1 MKGETGIGG
10 LLDGKDRR
18 ILYELELNARQGYAR
33 IGKKTKI
40 PGEVVAYRVARME
53 RDGVISGYF
62 TFIDAAKLGY
72 QSVRVYLKWMDA
84 GKKKE
89 REGIEYLV
97 RHPLTWWVLDVQGG
111 PDVAFSVWVRNLD
124 EFYGFWEKFK
134 QKFRGNIG
142 DAQFSII
149 LRESSYPRAYLIDEP
164 VKRTARV
171 VGAGP
176 ALPID
181 EVDKRIL
188 RTIAMNARAP
198 LKEIAARAGISAPL
212 ANYRLRM
219 LVKNKVILGFQPII
233 NRRKLG
239 LLWAK
244 IFVNLNDM
252 GVKREMTRFLEAS
265 PNVIYLQDVIGPCDV
280 DIEVEVFGHDGLND
294 FISSL
299 KEKFGASIRSVGSF
313 VFTSELKEQYL
324 PLE

>member
-1 MKGETGIGG
+1 MEKREAFGK
-10 LLDGKDRR
+10 LLDAKDRR

-33 IGKKTKI
+33 IGKKARI
-40 PGEVVAYRVARME
+40 PGEVVAYRMARME
-53 RDGVISGYF
+53 KNGVVEGYF

-84 GKKKE
+84 GKKREKE
-89 REGIEYLV
+89 GVEYLV
-97 RHPLTWWVLDVQGG
+97 HHPLTWWVLDVQGG

-124 EFYGFWEKFK
+124 EFYAFWEKFK

-142 DAQFSII
+142 EAQFSII
-149 LRESSYPRAYLIDEP
+149 LRESSYPRAYLLNEP
-164 VKRTARV
+164 VKRSPRV
-171 VGAGP
+171 VGTGP

-181 EVDKRIL
+181 EVDKKIL
-188 RTIAMNARAP
+188 RFIAMNARAP
-198 LKEIAARAGISAPL
+198 LKEIAGAAGISAPL

-219 LVKNKVILGFQPII
+219 LVKKKVILGFQPII

-244 IFVNLNDM
+244 IFVNLNEM
-252 GVKREMTRFLEAS
+252 GVKREVMKFLEAS

-280 DIEVEVFGHDGLND
+280 DIEVEVFGHEGLGD
-294 FISSL
+294 FINSL
-299 KEKFGASIRSVGSF
+299 KERFGESIRSVESF

-324 PLE
+324 PFE